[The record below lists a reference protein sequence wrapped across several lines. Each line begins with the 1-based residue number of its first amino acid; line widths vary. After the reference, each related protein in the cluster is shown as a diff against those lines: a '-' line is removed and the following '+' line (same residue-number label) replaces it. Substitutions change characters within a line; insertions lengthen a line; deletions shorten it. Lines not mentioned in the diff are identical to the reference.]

1 MTSRIWIE
9 LDKPTSLEHGEEQ
22 CKLANKMLERLG
34 VDKMKFW
41 IGLGP
46 GKMVYNIT
54 LNDSG
59 MFAECPDRGHW
70 FNLNR
75 LAGE

>member
-1 MTSRIWIE
+1 
-9 LDKPTSLEHGEEQ
+9 
-22 CKLANKMLERLG
+22 MLERLG